1 MSTPAERQRCLAICE
16 AIVRRSL
23 NGSEFPERPEYYWY
37 YARDFVVLCHAY
49 GRDDLLQD
57 ADAKDLHKRIR
68 CHIEPTRP
76 ARHDVTAGSSF
87 CSSRAAPRRDASPPP
102 SANMFPAG
110 AVSDSSFE
118 APHQLRNLSM
128 LTCNLNL
135 LLSYQLQQRNLA
147 FHARL
152 MELALQAGI
161 AAVIA

>member
-1 MSTPAERQRCLAICE
+1 
-16 AIVRRSL
+16 
-23 NGSEFPERPEYYWY
+23 
-37 YARDFVVLCHAY
+37 
-49 GRDDLLQD
+49 
-57 ADAKDLHKRIR
+57 
-68 CHIEPTRP
+68 
-76 ARHDVTAGSSF
+76 
-87 CSSRAAPRRDASPPP
+87 
-102 SANMFPAG
+102 MFPAG

-118 APHQLRNLSM
+118 APQQLRNLSM